1 MTLWPC
7 AVCSC
12 RSLSGSRSSY
22 QPPSGCPRLPHTRRA
37 AGPGSSLDWVLPGA
51 CQHVDEPPA
60 GVDVTEPVSTTE
72 LRGRDGG
79 GAEAYAAAEEPRR
92 AGGGPGRGREPCRDL
107 RRRREQR
114 LPRPG
119 DVRRRGGQDQPL
131 RRPPGQT
138 FRLWAAGVDDVVN
151 RSAALTGGVR
161 KVRFVTDAA
170 GGTCVARVLNVTVPA
185 GAMSLVQR
193 HHLRGP
199 GTRLHRPQPQ
209 VPDVDRCD
217 RAVRC
222 RLDVPQR
229 RRRPGQPQQRQLTPS
244 TPASTPAAGAS
255 ATAPPSTPSRRTS
268 LLHTLGGVFSTA
280 PHGTRAGHCWDES
293 DTMCYADGGGF
304 AMKQVCPAER
314 EYLLDCNNDDYFSTY
329 PDPGGWLDGH
339 WNAAD
344 SRFLVG
350 GGNGS
355 GGGTPGA
362 PTTLGATIAV
372 NNPAV
377 PGLATQA
384 SVAPALP
391 DGRTVA
397 SVAWKSA
404 RSDCAFSAP
413 QALQTDVTCNA
424 AATGSTTVTATVT
437 DSSGATKTV
446 TSPLTFAS
454 GAARPIGV
462 ALGAAGQT
470 PADGGTA
477 AVCTGAA
484 FPLTATVLD
493 TASGQPVKGLTAT
506 LTKQTA
512 AMLAPASAGAPA
524 TGATGTATQSQTA
537 TVATTYRARVAATA
551 RYAAAGP
558 ATLVAAPARCTTAL
572 TAALDETEVWYGDP
586 VVATGRLTA
595 SAGGTAVVPSGVSL
609 TVRLSTAAGKV
620 LSLGVAK
627 TDAEGRFALTTK
639 PTASGTVSV
648 LLTGGASY
656 TEASAA
662 AGAITVREPATLVT
676 GAVDK
681 ATVAYGQSVV
691 VTGTLRRDAGGTV
704 TPLGSRSV
712 AITVTP
718 AGGTTVKVGT
728 ATTKP
733 DGSFSATIALKTSG
747 TLAATYAGTTGQ
759 PAASATIGAVSAATW
774 STALGASASAGQ
786 VTPGGALTITGAVT
800 RTYAGASSP
809 AAGLRL
815 KVTFRATGSSTT
827 TVVSS
832 VTTTAT
838 GTFTAKVLP
847 KASGTWT
854 VTLSDTP
861 GYAPAASS
869 GLAVTVG

>member
-1 MTLWPC
+1 MALRRVLVSFALGI
-7 AVCSC
+7 AVVVPAAFG
-12 RSLSGSRSSY
+12 LS
-22 QPPSGCPRLPHTRRA
+22 QAPAHEPRCGT
-37 AGPGSSLDWVLPGA
+37 GSSLDWVLPGA

-79 GAEAYAAAEEPRR
+79 GAEAYAAAEELGVPAATQAAAASPAVTCDGDGSSGYRVQGMYVVEAGR
-92 AGGGPGRGREPCRDL
+92 ANRYAAL
-107 RRRREQR
+107 
-114 LPRPG
+114 
-119 DVRRRGGQDQPL
+119 QDS
-131 RRPPGQT
+131 

-170 GGTCVARVLNVTVPA
+170 GGTCTARVLNVTVPA
-185 GAMSLVQR
+185 GATSSFNATISAVQA
-193 HHLRGP
+193 LGYS
-199 GTRLHRPQPQ
+199 
-209 VPDVDRCD
+209 D
-217 RAVRC
+217 
-222 RLDVPQR
+222 
-229 RRRPGQPQQRQLTPS
+229 
-244 TPASTPAAGAS
+244 
-255 ATAPPSTPSRRTS
+255 PSRKYLMWTDATVLCGVASMYPNDTDGQGNPNNGSYAQYARVDS
-268 LLHTLGGVFSTA
+268 GCWGFGDGAAQHSVEAHEVLHTLGGVFSTA

-304 AMKQVCPAER
+304 AMQQVCPAQR

-344 SRFLVG
+344 SRFLIG

-362 PTTLGATIAV
+362 PTVLGASIAV

-384 SVAPALP
+384 SVTPVLP
-391 DGRTVA
+391 SGRTVA
-397 SVAWKSA
+397 SVLWRSA

-413 QALQTDVTCNA
+413 QATQTDVVCNA
-424 AATGSTTVTATVT
+424 SASGSTTVTATVT
-437 DSSGATKTV
+437 DSTGATKAV
-446 TSPLTFAS
+446 TSPLTFAT
-454 GAARPIGV
+454 GAARPITI
-462 ALGAAGQT
+462 ALGAAGQR

-493 TASGQPVKGLTAT
+493 TASGQPVKGLTAA

-512 AMLAPASAGAPA
+512 AMLAPASAGAPVTAA
-524 TGATGTATQSQTA
+524 TGVATQGQTA
-537 TVATTYRARVAATA
+537 TVATTYRGRVAATP

-609 TVRLSTAAGKV
+609 AVRLTTSAGKV

-648 LLTGGASY
+648 VLAGGASY
-656 TEASAA
+656 TEVGAG
-662 AGAITVREPATLVT
+662 AGAITVREPATRVT

-681 ATVAYGQSVV
+681 EAVAYGQSVV
-691 VTGTLRRDAGGTV
+691 VSGTLRRDAGGATSA
-704 TPLGSRSV
+704 LASRSV

-718 AGGTTVKVGT
+718 TGGTAVKVGA
-728 ATTKP
+728 ATTKA
-733 DGSFSATIALKTSG
+733 DGSFSATVALKASG
-747 TLAATYAGTTGQ
+747 TLAVSYAGTTGQ
-759 PAASATIGAVSAATW
+759 PAASATVGTVTAATW
-774 STALGASASAGQ
+774 STALSASASATR
-786 VTPGGALTITGAVT
+786 VAPGGALTITGALS
-800 RTYAGASSP
+800 RTYAGASTP
-809 AAGLRL
+809 APALRL
-815 KVTFRATGSSTT
+815 KVTFRAAGSSTT

-838 GTFTAKVLP
+838 GAFSAKVLP

-869 GLAVTVG
+869 GLTVSVG

>member
-1 MTLWPC
+1 MALRRVLVSFALGI
-7 AVCSC
+7 AVVVPAAFG
-12 RSLSGSRSSY
+12 LA
-22 QPPSGCPRLPHTRRA
+22 QAPAHEPRCGT
-37 AGPGSSLDWVLPGA
+37 GSSLDWVLPGA
-51 CQHVDEPPA
+51 CQHVDEAPA
-60 GVDVTEPVSTTE
+60 GVDVTEPVPTSE
-72 LRGRDGG
+72 LKSRDGG
-79 GAEAYAAAEEPRR
+79 GAEAWAAAEELGVPAATQAAAASPAVTCDGDGSSGYRVQAMYVVE
-92 AGGGPGRGREPCRDL
+92 AGRTNRYAAL
-107 RRRREQR
+107 
-114 LPRPG
+114 
-119 DVRRRGGQDQPL
+119 QDS
-131 RRPPGQT
+131 

-170 GGTCVARVLNVTVPA
+170 GGTCTARVLNVTVPA
-185 GAMSLVQR
+185 GALSSFNATISAVQA
-193 HHLRGP
+193 LGY
-199 GTRLHRPQPQ
+199 G
-209 VPDVDRCD
+209 D
-217 RAVRC
+217 
-222 RLDVPQR
+222 
-229 RRRPGQPQQRQLTPS
+229 
-244 TPASTPAAGAS
+244 
-255 ATAPPSTPSRRTS
+255 PSRKYLMWTDATVLCGVASMYPNDTDGQANPNNGSYAQYARVDS
-268 LLHTLGGVFSTA
+268 GCWGFGDGAAQHSVEAHEVLHTLGGVFSTA

-304 AMKQVCPAER
+304 AMQQVCPAQR

-344 SRFLVG
+344 SRFLIG

-362 PTTLGATIAV
+362 PTVLGASIAV

-384 SVAPALP
+384 SVTPALP
-391 DGRTVA
+391 SGRTVA
-397 SVAWKSA
+397 SVVWRSA

-413 QALQTDVTCNA
+413 QAAQTEVVCNA
-424 AATGSTTVTATVT
+424 SASGSTTVTATVT
-437 DSSGATKTV
+437 DSTGATKAV
-446 TSPLTFAS
+446 TSPLTFAT
-454 GAARPIGV
+454 GAARPISV
-462 ALGAAGQT
+462 ALGAAGQR
-470 PADGGTA
+470 PVDGGTA

-493 TASGQPVKGLTAT
+493 TASGQPVKGLTAA

-512 AMLAPASAGAPA
+512 AMPAPASAGAPVTA
-524 TGATGTATQSQTA
+524 TTGAATQSQTA
-537 TVATTYRARVAATA
+537 TVATTYRGRVAATP

-558 ATLVAAPARCTTAL
+558 ATLVAAPGRCTTAL

-609 TVRLSTAAGKV
+609 AVRLTTSAGKV

-648 LLTGGASY
+648 ALAGGASY
-656 TEASAA
+656 TEASAG
-662 AGAITVREPATLVT
+662 AGAITVREPATLAT
-676 GAVDK
+676 GAVDTS
-681 ATVAYGQSVV
+681 AVAYGQPVV
-691 VTGTLRRDAGGTV
+691 VSGTLRRDAGGAV
-704 TPLGSRSV
+704 SPLASRSV

-718 AGGTTVKVGT
+718 SGGAAVKVGT
-728 ATTKP
+728 ATTKA
-733 DGSFSATIALKTSG
+733 DGSFSATIALKASG
-747 TLAATYAGTTGQ
+747 TLALSYAGTTGQ
-759 PAASATIGAVSAATW
+759 PAAVATVGPVTAATW
-774 STALGASASAGQ
+774 STALTASASATR
-786 VTPGGALTITGAVT
+786 VAPGGALTITGAAT
-800 RTYAGASSP
+800 RAYAGASAP
-809 AAGLRL
+809 APALRL

-827 TVVSS
+827 TVVST
-832 VTTTAT
+832 VTTTAS
-838 GTFTAKVLP
+838 GTFAARVLP

-861 GYAPAASS
+861 GHAPATSS

>member
-1 MTLWPC
+1 MALRRVLVSFALGI
-7 AVCSC
+7 AVVVPAAFG
-12 RSLSGSRSSY
+12 LSQAPAHEARCGTS
-22 QPPSGCPRLPHTRRA
+22 
-37 AGPGSSLDWVLPGA
+37 SSLDWVLPGA

-79 GAEAYAAAEEPRR
+79 GAEAYAAAQELGVPAAAQAAAASPAVTCEGDGSSGYRVQGMYVVE
-92 AGGGPGRGREPCRDL
+92 AGKANRYAAL
-107 RRRREQR
+107 
-114 LPRPG
+114 
-119 DVRRRGGQDQPL
+119 QDS
-131 RRPPGQT
+131 

-161 KVRFVTDAA
+161 KVRFVTDAS

-185 GAMSLVQR
+185 GATSSFNATISAVQALGYTDPSR
-193 HHLRGP
+193 KYLMWTDASVLCGVASMYP
-199 GTRLHRPQPQ
+199 N
-209 VPDVDRCD
+209 DVD
-217 RAVRC
+217 
-222 RLDVPQR
+222 
-229 RRRPGQPQQRQLTPS
+229 GQGNPNNGSYAQYARVDS
-244 TPASTPAAGAS
+244 GCWGFGDGAS
-255 ATAPPSTPSRRTS
+255 QHSVEAHE

-304 AMKQVCPAER
+304 AMKQVCPVER

-397 SVAWKSA
+397 SVVWKSA
-404 RSDCAFSAP
+404 RSDCAFSAA

-424 AATGSTTVTATVT
+424 AATGSTSVTATVT

-454 GAARPIGV
+454 GSPRPIGL

-484 FPLTATVLD
+484 FPLSATVLD
-493 TASGQPVKGLTAT
+493 TASGQPVKGLTAA

-512 AMLAPASAGAPA
+512 AMLAPASAGAPVSGVA
-524 TGATGTATQSQTA
+524 GTATQSQTA

-609 TVRLSTAAGKV
+609 TVRLTTSAGKV
-620 LSLGVAK
+620 TSLGVAK

-648 LLTGGASY
+648 VLAGGASY

-662 AGAITVREPATLVT
+662 AGTITVREPATLVT
-676 GAVDK
+676 AAADK

-691 VTGTLRRDAGGTV
+691 VTGTLRRDAGGAV

-718 AGGTTVKVGT
+718 AGGTALKVGT

-733 DGSFSATIALKTSG
+733 DGSFSATIALKASG
-747 TLAATYAGTTGQ
+747 TLAASYAGTTGQ
-759 PAASATIGAVSAATW
+759 PAATATIGAVTAGTW
-774 STALGASASAGQ
+774 STALSASASAAQ
-786 VTPGGALTITGAVT
+786 VAPGGTLTITGAVT

-809 AAGLRL
+809 APALRL

-832 VTTTAT
+832 VTTSAT
-838 GTFTAKVLP
+838 GTFTAKVYP